1 MSYKPIIIVV
11 WEPNSVFFEIF
22 FKAIKNYKAK
32 NPLILVA
39 SIKLIQLHIKY
50 FKIRKKVRTLNYND
64 LYKSKLNNN
73 RINVINV
80 EYIPSAIFEKSSIKT
95 NRYIDECFKIYF
107 KKTKK
112 IYKFINGP
120 IEKTYFWKKNT

>member
-1 MSYKPIIIVV
+1 MNYKPIIIIAG
-11 WEPNSVFFEIF
+11 EPRSIFFEIF

-32 NPLILVA
+32 NPLILIA

-95 NRYIDECFKIYF
+95 NRYIDECFKIAF
-107 KKTKK
+107 KILKTKK
-112 IYKFINGP
+112 YTNLLMVQSK
-120 IEKTYFWKKNT
+120 KTYF